1 MIVPDDWYEIRG
13 LADGISLISER
24 YAQDWMRCN
33 MWLIAGRDRDILLD
47 AGMGLRPLKAEI
59 ARLRERP
66 VACVCSHCHFDHIG
80 GACEFDVR
88 LGHSA
93 DADVHARPDLDR
105 TCARPWLA
113 GDLLSALPYEGFELR
128 NFALTPAPLTGYLD
142 EGDVIDLGDRAF
154 SVFHLP
160 GHAPG
165 SIALYE
171 KKTRTLFSGDVIYD
185 GGLIDNAWH
194 SDPEAYEHS
203 LRRLKE
209 LPVETVHAGHD
220 ASFGG
225 ERLHELID
233 EYLAGGLRLGDAG
246 EFVRKMS
253 RNSNQERG

>member
-1 MIVPDDWYEIRG
+1 MFVPDDWYEIRK
-13 LADGISLISER
+13 LADGVSLISER
-24 YAQDWMRCN
+24 YARDWMRCN
-33 MWLIAGRDRDILLD
+33 MWLVEGRDRDILVD

-59 ARLRERP
+59 ARLRQRP

-80 GACEFDVR
+80 GAYEFDAR
-88 LGHSA
+88 LGHRA
-93 DADVHARPDLDR
+93 DADVHAQPDLDR

-113 GDLLSALPYEGFELR
+113 GDLLSALPYQGFELR

-194 SDPEAYEHS
+194 SNPEAYERS
-203 LRRLKE
+203 LRRLRE
-209 LPVETVHAGHD
+209 IPVATVHAGHD
-220 ASFGG
+220 ASFGQD
-225 ERLHELID
+225 RLHELID
-233 EYLAGGLRLGDAG
+233 EYLAGGLRLGDAAG
-246 EFVRKMS
+246 FVRGMS
-253 RNSNQERG
+253 AKSRPDSD